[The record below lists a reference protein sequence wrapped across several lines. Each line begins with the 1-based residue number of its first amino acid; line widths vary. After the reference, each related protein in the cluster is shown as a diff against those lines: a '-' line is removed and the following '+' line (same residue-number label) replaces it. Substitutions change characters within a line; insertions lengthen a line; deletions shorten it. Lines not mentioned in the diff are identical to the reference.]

1 MSNLSIHIITHG
13 NDSSR
18 IPKKITILNS
28 KLEEIDSF
36 WMTHN
41 NHKNL
46 NVESGVYGVAL
57 TLASGKKMEKAVMV
71 KSNLSGK
78 VTFDLSGLSP
88 YETQEWA
95 YLSKNLS
102 THVDKEK
109 DLVDNTYLGAW
120 IRLWKKEDENWK
132 VVKIPIQESSSWNEE
147 GVSYELNVERD
158 QQFLQVGG
166 PKIPWKLIALPPNN
180 NLMCLIRPN
189 EGPKSIVHP
198 LEVTVTS
205 DNWFAETIL
214 TLLNQDSRSKA
225 QDLYDSSGLK
235 SSSAEEL
242 LYGKISNPTAAA
254 IGGYYL
260 LKTGEIDRLH
270 NWAENLANWMPWMS
284 DGSIIWAWQLI
295 KEGRNSG
302 NMNIIE
308 IKSRFLEATKRGIPL
323 YTEGL
328 RLLWKGLKMLV
339 DNDTAD
345 SKIEAAL
352 KVVEKYAEAADWTT
366 TTTTFN
372 GVAPQQPGKKSKRG
386 TPHNKDFIA
395 YIYDVPVKE
404 LIKDTV
410 FDPIDDNLEIYVGD
424 SVSPG
429 IRLASDGWIRSDE
442 GMKFGSIY
450 KAAKEL
456 RSKGTT
462 SGSMDEKLKDIHIKF
477 PNKDFDS
484 EIRKYRM
491 GKGKL

>member
-1 MSNLSIHIITHG
+1 MSNLSIHIVTHG
-13 NDSSR
+13 NDSFR

-28 KLEEIDSF
+28 ILEEIDSF
-36 WMTHN
+36 WMSYDN
-41 NHKNL
+41 YKNL
-46 NVESGVYGVAL
+46 EVEPGVYGVVL
-57 TLASGKKMEKAVMV
+57 TLASGKKMEKAVIV
-71 KSNLSGK
+71 KPNLIGK
-78 VTFDLSGLSP
+78 VTFNLSGLSP
-88 YETQEWA
+88 RETQEWA

-102 THVDKEK
+102 TRIDKEK
-109 DLVDNTYLGAW
+109 DLVDNIYLGAW
-120 IRLWKKEDENWK
+120 IRLWKKEGENWK
-132 VVKIPIQESSSWNEE
+132 VVNIPIQESSSWDEE
-147 GVSYELNVERD
+147 GVSYELNVDRS

-166 PKIPWKLIALPPNN
+166 PKIPWRLIALPPNS

-205 DNWFAETIL
+205 ENWHAETIL

-225 QDLYDSSGLK
+225 QDLYDNSGLK
-235 SSSAEEL
+235 SSSAEDL
-242 LYGKISNPTAAA
+242 LYGKMSDPAAAA

-260 LKTGEIDRLH
+260 LKAGELDRLH

-295 KEGRNSG
+295 KEGRNNG
-302 NMNIIE
+302 NMDIIE

-328 RLLWKGLKMLV
+328 RLLWKGLKILF
-339 DNDTAD
+339 DNDNLD
-345 SKIEAAL
+345 SEIEEAL
-352 KVVEKYAEAADWTT
+352 KIVEKYAEAADWTT

-372 GVAPQQPGKKSKRG
+372 GIDPQQPRKKAKKG

-395 YIYDVPVKE
+395 YIYDVPIKE

-410 FDPIDDNLEIYVGD
+410 LDPIDDNMEIYTGD
-424 SVSPG
+424 TVFQRFK
-429 IRLASDGWIRSDE
+429 IQSDGSIRSDE
-442 GMKFGSIY
+442 GIKFDSIY

-456 RSKGTT
+456 KGQGT
-462 SGSMDEKLKDIHIKF
+462 MDGVINEKLENIHIKF
-477 PNKDFDS
+477 PKKDFDS